1 MSLDNRIVMLLE
13 NYPNRALHWWEIR
26 NELVMELNINNVESL
41 SVKLSRAL
49 KRLLREGIVEK
60 HDSSHRNVTYSLSK
74 NYQRELER
82 KYAGTIRGVV
92 QSTFPGVYE
101 PGDSYEKVKRKAR
114 RQWIEYFERYEE
126 PELRRAYEEMKKRES
141 HE

>member
-60 HDSSHRNVTYSLSK
+60 HDSSHRSMLEQSVGWCNPLFLASMSLVIPTKKLSEKLGDNGLNILRGMRSLS
-74 NYQRELER
+74 
-82 KYAGTIRGVV
+82 
-92 QSTFPGVYE
+92 
-101 PGDSYEKVKRKAR
+101 
-114 RQWIEYFERYEE
+114 
-126 PELRRAYEEMKKRES
+126 
-141 HE
+141 